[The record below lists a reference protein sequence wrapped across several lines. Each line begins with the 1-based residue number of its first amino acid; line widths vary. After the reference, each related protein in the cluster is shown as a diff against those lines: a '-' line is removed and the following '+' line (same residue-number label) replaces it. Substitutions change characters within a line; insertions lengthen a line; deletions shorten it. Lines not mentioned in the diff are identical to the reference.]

1 MSIGSATVAS
11 DLRSLATNLERS
23 RMSRDYGEIERE
35 FLNSLKPDT
44 GKDLAEW
51 MQIISAMDF
60 KDKGEAIDWLRMQG
74 FLFAK
79 ASWLE
84 RIHNNGGR
92 PIYAVKPATVS
103 EQDARPLATAPQSE
117 IQPAKLT
124 PAAALVETTLVSD
137 DSRNG
142 APIAAL
148 AAEAK
153 GYRPLFHLLI
163 ASLERA
169 LPGLTPAA
177 GAGYVSIGRPRE
189 FAAIVPGARGL
200 RIALDIGD
208 LAHHDML
215 HKSRI
220 KGIPARL
227 SHTMVLTD
235 ARHVNEAL
243 IGLFV
248 LADRR
253 VNG

>member
-1 MSIGSATVAS
+1 
-11 DLRSLATNLERS
+11 
-23 RMSRDYGEIERE
+23 MSRDYGEIERE

-51 MQIISAMDF
+51 MQIISAKAF
-60 KDKGEAIDWLRMQG
+60 KDKGEAIDWLRTQG

-92 PIYAVKPATVS
+92 PIYPAKPATAS
-103 EQDARPLATAPQSE
+103 EQEANALPTAPQPE
-117 IQPAKLT
+117 IQPAKST
-124 PAAALVETTLVSD
+124 AATAPVATMPPSNDNRD
-137 DSRNG
+137 DD
-142 APIAAL
+142 AIAAL

-153 GYRPLFHLLI
+153 GYRPLFDLLI

-169 LPGLTPAA
+169 LPGLISAA
-177 GAGYVSIGRPRE
+177 GTGYVSIGRPRE
-189 FAAIVPGARGL
+189 FAAIVPGPRGL
-200 RIALDIGD
+200 RIVLDVGNT
-208 LAHHDML
+208 APHDIL
-215 HKSRI
+215 QKSRI

-235 ARHVNEAL
+235 ARRVNEEL

-248 LADRR
+248 LADKR

>member
-1 MSIGSATVAS
+1 
-11 DLRSLATNLERS
+11 
-23 RMSRDYGEIERE
+23 MSRDYGEIERE
-35 FLNSLKPDT
+35 FLNNLKTDT

-51 MQIISAMDF
+51 MQIISAKAF
-60 KDKGEAIDWLRMQG
+60 KDKGEAIDWLRTQG

-92 PIYAVKPATVS
+92 PIYPVKSATVS
-103 EQDARPLATAPQSE
+103 EQDAKPLPTAPQHE
-117 IQPAKLT
+117 IDSARMTAPAAPVIETT
-124 PAAALVETTLVSD
+124 PASTDNRDVD
-137 DSRNG
+137 
-142 APIAAL
+142 PIAAL

-169 LPGLTPAA
+169 LPGLRPAA

-208 LAHHDML
+208 TANHDML
-215 HKSRI
+215 QKSRI
-220 KGIPARL
+220 KGIPAHL

-235 ARHVNEAL
+235 ARHVNEEL

-248 LADRR
+248 LADKR

>member
-1 MSIGSATVAS
+1 M
-11 DLRSLATNLERS
+11 
-23 RMSRDYGEIERE
+23 ERE

-51 MQIISAMDF
+51 MQIISAKQF
-60 KDKGEAIDWLRMQG
+60 KDKGEAIDWLRTQG

-92 PIYAVKPATVS
+92 PIYGVKPATVS
-103 EQDARPLATAPQSE
+103 EQDARPMATAPQSE

-124 PAAALVETTLVSD
+124 SAVAPVKTTLTSD
-137 DSRNG
+137 DNNNG
-142 APIAAL
+142 DPLATL

-169 LPGLTPAA
+169 LPGLMPVAS
-177 GAGYVSIGRPRE
+177 AGYVSIGRPRE

-200 RIALDIGD
+200 RIALDVGD
-208 LAHHDML
+208 VAHHDL
-215 HKSRI
+215 LQKSRI

-235 ARHVNEAL
+235 ARRVNEEL
-243 IGLFV
+243 IELFV
-248 LADRR
+248 LADKR